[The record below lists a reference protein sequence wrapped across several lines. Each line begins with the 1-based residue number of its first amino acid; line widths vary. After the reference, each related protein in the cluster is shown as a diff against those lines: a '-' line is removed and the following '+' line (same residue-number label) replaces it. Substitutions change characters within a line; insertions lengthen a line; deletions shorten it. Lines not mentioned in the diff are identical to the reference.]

1 MISLLSLLLKVCAGF
16 FIAGI
21 TDAHKCCFIE
31 QCERE
36 GLTAA
41 ADGSPYFAAVTH
53 FVSHAWHASFPQL
66 VATLELYA
74 AGGDGDG
81 MGSGVPAAE
90 ASFFLD
96 VVSINQHM
104 PPWREDPPMSHGQ
117 VLKPAIVQCGRTVL
131 VLQPWEKPLSFTR
144 VWCLFEI
151 MSTLEEGATLDV
163 ALSKRERERFAETL
177 VENFDDIMTRISA
190 IDARKATAT
199 VMTDRDAI
207 FALIEAGSGRG
218 LLSST
223 VRLNV
228 STFLE
233 VDSVVSVAKTAQ
245 VS

>member
-1 MISLLSLLLKVCAGF
+1 M
-16 FIAGI
+16 
-21 TDAHKCCFIE
+21 
-31 QCERE
+31 
-36 GLTAA
+36 
-41 ADGSPYFAAVTH
+41 
-53 FVSHAWHASFPQL
+53 
-66 VATLELYA
+66 ELYA
-74 AGGDGDG
+74 AGADGDG
-81 MGSGVPAAE
+81 MGSGVPAAD
-90 ASFFLD
+90 AAFFLD
-96 VVSINQHM
+96 IFAINQHV
-104 PPWREDPPMSHGQ
+104 PPWKQDPPMSPEM
-117 VLKPAIVQCGRTVL
+117 VLKPAIVQSGRTVL